1 MSLDEPC
8 TECERERE
16 QQAIAAG
23 EGGDMPSSD
32 QGIVIRVPEGM
43 DPETGCAKLT
53 FIANIQLQK
62 LYHISRWKQLC
73 KS

>member
-23 EGGDMPSSD
+23 EGGDMTSSD

-43 DPETGCAKLT
+43 DPETGGAKLT

-62 LYHISRWKQLC
+62 LYSPSKGRKAANE
-73 KS
+73 